1 MKSKSI
7 IAALVFALTNQ
18 AYADAILFE
27 GLALD
32 VSTGY
37 QQTERDTESTLLR
50 NGVASVSTVTAS
62 TDEGSANA
70 ALGVSYSFALSSN
83 YLVGI
88 GFDYNFTDLDI
99 GRPLINSNPA
109 ESTVTFELTNV
120 MNLYVKPQFMISD
133 TSQIYA
139 KLAYTRADLE
149 ANETTVDF
157 IGNTEPSLDG
167 YSIGGGFASMIND
180 NVSLFIEANYFNYGE
195 EDSTFRYDG
204 SIGGL
209 TSVGVASDID
219 GYNAK
224 IGIAYVF

>member
-7 IAALVFALTNQ
+7 IAALLFALTNQ
-18 AYADAILFE
+18 AYADATLFE

-37 QQTERDTESTLLR
+37 QQTERDTESTVLV
-50 NGVASVSTVTAS
+50 NGDRYPAVTAS
-62 TDEGSANA
+62 TDEGSTNA

-88 GFDYNFTDLDI
+88 GFEYNFTDLDI
-99 GRPLINSNPA
+99 GRPLVDSNRA

-149 ANETTVDF
+149 ADDSGVDF
-157 IGNTEPSLDG
+157 IGNTKPSLDG
-167 YSIGGGFASMIND
+167 YSIGGGFATMIND

-195 EDSTFRYDG
+195 EDTTFRYDG
-204 SIGGL
+204 SDDDI
-209 TSVGVASDID
+209 TSLGIASDID

-224 IGIAYVF
+224 IGIAYLF

>member
-7 IAALVFALTNQ
+7 IAALLFALTNQ
-18 AYADAILFE
+18 AYADATLFE

-37 QQTERDTESTLLR
+37 QQTERDTESTLIR
-50 NGVASVSTVTAS
+50 NGVATPIVTAS

-99 GRPLINSNPA
+99 GRPLVDSDPA

-149 ANETTVDF
+149 ANDAVVDF

-167 YSIGGGFASMIND
+167 YSIGGGFANMIND

-195 EDSTFRYDG
+195 EDTTFRYDG

-209 TSVGVASDID
+209 TSIGVASDID

>member
-7 IAALVFALTNQ
+7 IAALLFALTNQ
-18 AYADAILFE
+18 AHADATLFE

-37 QQTERDTESTLLR
+37 QQTERDTESTILI
-50 NGVASVSTVTAS
+50 NGVENEEVVTAS

-88 GFDYNFTDLDI
+88 GFEYNFTDLDI
-99 GRPLINSNPA
+99 GRPLVDSNRA
-109 ESTVTFELTNV
+109 ESTISFELTNV

-149 ANETTVDF
+149 ADDSVADF
-157 IGNTEPSLDG
+157 IGNTKPSLDG
-167 YSIGGGFASMIND
+167 YSIGGGFATMIND

-195 EDSTFRYDG
+195 EDTTFRYDG
-204 SIGGL
+204 SVDDI
-209 TSVGVASDID
+209 TSIGVASDID

-224 IGIAYVF
+224 IGIAYLF